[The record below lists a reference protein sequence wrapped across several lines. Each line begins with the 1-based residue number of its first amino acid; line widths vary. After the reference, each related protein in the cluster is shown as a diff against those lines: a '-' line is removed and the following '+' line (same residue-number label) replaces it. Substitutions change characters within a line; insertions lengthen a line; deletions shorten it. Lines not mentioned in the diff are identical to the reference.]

1 MSDIEQGC
9 NKTIAAAGDLE
20 KAKSMAL
27 EMLEKRVCCSVISNR
42 TGLSKEEIKKLNNH
56 VCDH

>member
-1 MSDIEQGC
+1 MNKVEHSC
-9 NKTIAAAGDLE
+9 NNTTTIDSLE
-20 KAKSMAL
+20 EAKNKAL
-27 EMLEKRVCCSVISNR
+27 IMLEEGVCCSVIAKC